1 MGCFTEEA
9 GERFVGKDVL
19 GDGNTDVI
27 AALGECGV
35 LIKEEVGGDYVLV
48 VCVFALLCFY
58 LLCGTVVCIDCCWSA
73 LKL

>member
-35 LIKEEVGGDYVLV
+35 LIKEEVRAVLLYYIEFCCLMLFKIYYVMGV
-48 VCVFALLCFY
+48 RS
-58 LLCGTVVCIDCCWSA
+58 DCC
-73 LKL
+73 

>member
-27 AALGECGV
+27 LALQEAGA
-35 LIKEEVGGDYVLV
+35 LFKEEV
-48 VCVFALLCFY
+48 
-58 LLCGTVVCIDCCWSA
+58 SE
-73 LKL
+73 